1 MIALEDAQKNGL
13 SPGDKIIFRQKDIG
27 AEWAK
32 EISNMKLEPG
42 VTLNLSE
49 NNIGDE

>member
-1 MIALEDAQKNGL
+1 VIALEDAQKNGL